1 MLAAQRSENPLH
13 SDSDLLEVES
23 GEAFFPSSDPS
34 SDSSV
39 SSESESGSRPV
50 LLEDATVVDTPLRKP
65 KGMEHENQ
73 LSYSEDVVQL
83 YLVGAGR
90 G

>member
-23 GEAFFPSSDPS
+23 AEPS